1 MCGLLSLR
9 HSLSAAVV
17 VVVMRS
23 VVVSAVLASVVVDV
37 ISVEDSDIVVD
48 GFEVVSSALENVLEL
63 AELAGSVG
71 VSVVEPTEVAVVVPV
86 DPSDVLVS
94 ELEISSS
101 VDDDASVVESLEKMD
116 DWVVTDDGTSSEET
130 VVGASSPEVEA
141 DELIAWEETVEDS
154 ELVDCAEAE
163 VDESTIWEE
172 TVEDAPETDTCEEAG
187 ADVSTIWEEAVV
199 KASESDVS
207 ERVLLGSTEL
217 RELNSV
223 DTVVSAVVDSPL
235 LTLPELTFSVVLASE
250 ETAKAEVEVS
260 KPTSRPF

>member
-1 MCGLLSLR
+1 M
-9 HSLSAAVV
+9 
-17 VVVMRS
+17 
-23 VVVSAVLASVVVDV
+23 VSAVLASVVVDV

-86 DPSDVLVS
+86 GPSDVLVS
-94 ELEISSS
+94 ELETSSS

-130 VVGASSPEVEA
+130 VVGASKPEVEA
-141 DELIAWEETVEDS
+141 DELMAWEERTVDDS
-154 ELVDCAEAE
+154 ELVACAEAE

-172 TVEDAPETDTCEEAG
+172 TVVGASNPEVEADKLIVWEETVEDAPETDACEEAG

-199 KASESDVS
+199 NASESDVS

-223 DTVVSAVVDSPL
+223 DTAVSAVVDSPL